1 MTRNYSRKSGGK
13 KARSDTGNQKVKNV
27 KPIYYDGIQF
37 KSTLESTCYK
47 ECVKA
52 GFNISYEPAHKEIF
66 PAFTCN
72 VPFYTKDG
80 KNNLVLKSKKV
91 QDIVYTIDFEINTK
105 IGTFVCEC
113 KGKENDAFR
122 NINKLYRFLIK
133 DSDIKGHFKVHNKT
147 QIMQMIEVIKQ
158 IINAESISK

>member
-1 MTRNYSRKSGGK
+1 MSVKLGIR
-13 KARSDTGNQKVKNV
+13 KARNSTNKKVKNV

-37 KSTLESTCYK
+37 KSTLECTCYR

-52 GFNISYEPAHKEIF
+52 GFNISYEPTHTEIF

-72 VPFYTKDG
+72 VPFYTKDS

-91 QDIVYTIDFEINTK
+91 QDIVYTIDFEIKTNA
-105 IGTFVCEC
+105 GTFVCEC

-133 DSDIKGHFKVHNKT
+133 DSNIKGHFKVHNKT
-147 QIMQMIEVIKQ
+147 QILQMIEVIKN
-158 IINAESISK
+158 II